1 MLIEP
6 TKQLSASIRN
16 HDAETADHIDFLGYK
31 MREDLNRHIDSHI
44 DPIREKMF
52 NEVTSMISEK
62 YSFMIKR
69 ARRNIIRRYKNSI
82 TNSIAHMNY
91 KKLKAGGKKLEL
103 HRDSDGNWLCTP
115 KPVSPTPSFRIDT
128 KPDPQ
133 HHADS
138 TPLPD
143 STRLHSH
150 SNNDDADSSEPMDL
164 STSKKHPRSHAANPE
179 VHITKKQCEQYAE
192 SLQSYAKIRH
202 LTATQCETVQCE
214 KNGVLPALDFT
225 DKAMESY
232 AKMHIYLSVCNC
244 TTCIKNLFEQKIT
257 SRNAPKCQCTTCQP
271 YWFYEAGHISDLY
284 NRIIKK

>member
-133 HHADS
+133 QHADS

-164 STSKKHPRSHAANPE
+164 SSSKKHPRSSAANPE
-179 VHITKKQCEQYAE
+179 VPITKKRCTLTPIRCETQQCERNA
-192 SLQSYAKIRH
+192 H
-202 LTATQCETVQCE
+202 L
-214 KNGVLPALDFT
+214 PPLDFS
-225 DKAMESY
+225 DGSIESY
-232 AKMHIYLSVCNC
+232 SKMHHYLTVCNC
-244 TTCIKNLFEQKIT
+244 PICIKKLFEQKIT

-271 YWFYEAGHISDLY
+271 YWFYEAGHISGLY